1 MLKSMRKHA
10 KFFYVLFVI
19 VILSFVFWGVGTVDK
34 STAVAVA
41 EIGKEK
47 ITIEEYW
54 RAYERMREL
63 YREINKGQ
71 SLDEEA
77 EKKLKLK
84 EMVLNS
90 LIEERILLVSA
101 RELGITVSDR
111 ELQDAITGNPRFM
124 RDGIFRQDVYFRT
137 LQLERQTPEMFES
150 SERQRLM
157 LAKMAGLIWS
167 SVDAASIDL
176 KGLPGDEKKS
186 DELKQS
192 VLLNMRSAAI
202 KSYAGGMRQRMNVKV
217 NMNLIS

>member
-1 MLKSMRKHA
+1 MRKHA

-157 LAKMAGLIWS
+157 LAKMAGLIWA